1 MNHPIILL
9 DRDNKAKLEPAFFSY
24 FIELLGE
31 KIDFS
36 FKSASYNS
44 YKVA

>member
-24 FIELLGE
+24 FIELFN
-31 KIDFS
+31 FS